1 MLRVTNTDPARVDRE
16 DPVCSV
22 EESNFESLCKKK
34 TDCQVRPYS
43 LVSILTATNK
53 PFCGA

>member
-22 EESNFESLCKKK
+22 EESNYESLCKKK
-34 TDCQVRPYS
+34 TDCQVR
-43 LVSILTATNK
+43 LFLILTGI
-53 PFCGA
+53 PL